1 MANDVLVREDS
12 YDMLA
17 ALAGIYISIH
27 LFDIKENIIKPF
39 KSNQFIDKWSDEV
52 EGAQNKVFN
61 VMKNITKEEHVQMIM
76 EFVDFSTLPER
87 LQGKNDVSIVFE
99 GKINGWCRARFIVM
113 ERQGDAISKVLY
125 AVECINDEK
134 LRENHLLYLAATDLM
149 TGLFNRGHGEKIIRE
164 YLTEKKDGVF
174 CLFDIDKFKLVNDTY
189 GHDVG
194 DQVLIAVAKCLMA
207 IQREGDVT
215 MRLGGDE
222 FAAFF
227 VNVTAEEVKTIIEKL
242 FGEIANIHIAAMNEK
257 VRVSLG
263 AAVVKD
269 YMDFDTLYKTA
280 DEGVYKSKH
289 LKESSFV
296 IV

>member
-1 MANDVLVREDS
+1 MSTQILDKSEG
-12 YDMLA
+12 YEMLE
-17 ALAGIYISIH
+17 ALSGIYISIH
-27 LFDIKENIIKPF
+27 LFDIKNNLIKAF

-52 EGAQNKVFN
+52 EGAQNKVNN
-61 VMKNITKEEHVQMIM
+61 VMKNITKEEHVKMITK
-76 EFVDFSTLPER
+76 FVDFSTLPER
-87 LQGKNDVSIVFE
+87 LKEKNDISIVFE

-113 ERQGDAISKVLY
+113 ERDGDVINKMLY

-134 LRENHLLYLAATDLM
+134 IRENHLLYLAATDLM
-149 TGLFNRGHGEKIIRE
+149 TGLFNRGHGENVIRQ
-164 YLTEKKDGVF
+164 YLLEKKEGVF
-174 CLFDIDKFKLVNDTY
+174 CLFDVDKFKSVNDTY

-194 DQVLIAVAKCLMA
+194 DQVLIAVANCLKNVK
-207 IQREGDVT
+207 RDGDVT

-227 VNVTAEEVKTIIEKL
+227 VDVTKEEIIKIIDKL
-242 FGEIANIHIAAMNEK
+242 FEEIANIHVEPMSEN

-263 AAVVKD
+263 AAIANS
-269 YMDFDTLYKTA
+269 YENFDTLYKAA
-280 DEGVYKSKH
+280 DEGVYKSKN